1 MKHNQ
6 FYGIWIYGILCLLLA
21 FLYKNATGVFEAKI
35 GDYNLSLWS
44 ALAVNVFLIV
54 YSILTFRESKIITI
68 LGIIPAPLS
77 IYLFYQSWTKMS
89 YEYLAGFLAI
99 PIILLLVATL
109 LKPKPRQR
117 LMESMPA
124 IQPQARPLPRT

>member
-6 FYGIWIYGILCLLLA
+6 FYGIWIYSILCLLLA
-21 FLYKNATGVFEAKI
+21 FLYKNATGVFETNIAN
-35 GDYNLSLWS
+35 YNLSLWS

-54 YSILTFRESKIITI
+54 YSILTFRESKIIAI

-109 LKPKPRQR
+109 IRPKPRQR

-124 IQPQARPLPRT
+124 PQPQARPLPRT

>member
-21 FLYKNATGVFEAKI
+21 FLYKNATGVFEINIAN
-35 GDYNLSLWS
+35 YNLSLWS
-44 ALAVNVFLIV
+44 ALGVNVFLIV
-54 YSILTFRESKIITI
+54 YSILTFRESKIMTI

-77 IYLFYQSWTKMS
+77 IYLFYNSWTKMS

-109 LKPKPRQR
+109 IRPKPRQR

-124 IQPQARPLPRT
+124 PQPQARPLPRT